1 LGQVLEAF
9 PTGST
14 LYNPKKYAYRPSDP
28 TSADY
33 QRLLNF
39 WMSTDFVLW
48 EVRTKVT
55 IIKKYILV
63 ADSWS
68 KLLAV
73 GTHSSPHTLTTH
85 TAHARTHAH
94 TAHARTHA
102 HTAHAHTAH
111 AHT

>member
-1 LGQVLEAF
+1 LEAF

-55 IIKKYILV
+55 IIKKYILI
-63 ADSWS
+63 ADSWN

-73 GTHSSPHTLTTH
+73 GTHNPPHTLT
-85 TAHARTHAH
+85 AH
-94 TAHARTHA
+94 TAHARPHTHT
-102 HTAHAHTAH
+102 HDRTRTHGLTQRWPQDKR
-111 AHT
+111 

>member
-1 LGQVLEAF
+1 MEAF

-14 LYNPKKYAYRPSDP
+14 LYNPKMYAYRPSDP

-55 IIKKYILV
+55 IIKK
-63 ADSWS
+63 
-68 KLLAV
+68 
-73 GTHSSPHTLTTH
+73 
-85 TAHARTHAH
+85 
-94 TAHARTHA
+94 
-102 HTAHAHTAH
+102 
-111 AHT
+111 